1 MDITA
6 RKTTE
11 LAMIALIRTD
21 CLTGAVTRRHFLET
35 AEREC
40 ARAVRHGLP
49 LSLLAVDLD
58 HFKRINDEFGHAVG
72 DAVLKSFVE
81 TVETFLRSTDVC
93 GRIGGEEFC
102 ILLPQTDQAGAA
114 ALASRILA
122 GVRGAPAHL
131 PSRTLHYTA
140 SLGVSS
146 LNAQNTTI
154 DSLLRSADRALYRAK
169 LLGRDREEL
178 AVPSD

>member
-1 MDITA
+1 
-6 RKTTE
+6 
-11 LAMIALIRTD
+11 MIRMRILRVVHQPALRLLQRRAD
-21 CLTGAVTRRHFLET
+21 RQVPSRAVEGAEQLDRVRLRRHFPIG
-35 AEREC
+35 REHC
-40 ARAVRHGLP
+40 A
-49 LSLLAVDLD
+49 
-58 HFKRINDEFGHAVG
+58 
-72 DAVLKSFVE
+72 
-81 TVETFLRSTDVC
+81 
-93 GRIGGEEFC
+93 RIGGEEFC

-114 ALASRILA
+114 ALARRILA
-122 GVRGAPAHL
+122 GVRGAPANL
-131 PSRTLHYTA
+131 PDLALHYTA